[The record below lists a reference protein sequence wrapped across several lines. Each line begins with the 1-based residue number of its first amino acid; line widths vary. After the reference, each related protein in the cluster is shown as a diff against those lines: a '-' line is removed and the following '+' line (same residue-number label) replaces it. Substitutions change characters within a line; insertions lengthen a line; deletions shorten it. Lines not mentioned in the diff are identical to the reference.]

1 MPRISKSEIQ
11 DRERRAKEAARG
23 RRRYAAAKQAKVA
36 TANELAALKARVE
49 IPTTALPADQWKDP
63 WDEIN
68 YWKQEN
74 AGLQNQVVSYK
85 KRNEKL
91 GGAYETI
98 KKNRDLWVVAYEE
111 RKKEWAAAYE
121 KLKENRDAWMA
132 AGKRLEKENAELRTK
147 SRAAN
152 GSSARTQNTHAT
164 TASKP
169 C

>member
-36 TANELAALKARVE
+36 TANELAALKTRVE

-68 YWKQEN
+68 YWKLEN
-74 AGLQNQVVSYK
+74 ARLQNQVGSCE

-91 GGAYETI
+91 RDDYESI
-98 KKNRDLWVVAYEE
+98 KKNHDSWVDTYKVL
-111 RKKEWAAAYE
+111 KKEWGVAYE
-121 KLKENRDAWMA
+121 KLKEDRDAWMA
-132 AGKRLEKENAELRTK
+132 ACKRLEKENADLRNRI
-147 SRAAN
+147 RAATGVN
-152 GSSARTQNTHAT
+152 TQTIN
-164 TASKP
+164 SYNRV
-169 C
+169 